1 MIKTKRFESRNKR
14 ERKHFY
20 GIVSVSGTFPG
31 GGKVPAWTINQE
43 LVSMAATY
51 KDIQRMTGLSLSTIS
66 KYFNGGNMLDANRK
80 AIDRAI
86 VKLDFRMNEYAR
98 GLKSKRSK
106 TIGILIPELNSTF
119 HTSIIADVEDI
130 LRAHGYGIIV
140 CDSRLNRQMERE
152 ALEFLLGK
160 MVDGII
166 TIPFDKSGECFKLA
180 DERNVPVVLI
190 DRLVTDYKADA
201 VIVDNNSAAKMAVEE
216 FVENGHRRIAILCG
230 PSEIFTMKARMDGF
244 KNALI
249 QHQIDLAKEYLISGE
264 MTINGGYEGM
274 KRLLQLKNL
283 PTALFCANYEITLG
297 AVIALNESGVRI
309 PDDLSLIGFDNL
321 TLAHVIRPTL
331 TIVVQP
337 MHEIAENA
345 ANLMLDRLKSGKT
358 DVART
363 MELSVSIARGHS
375 VCKL

>member
-1 MIKTKRFESRNKR
+1 
-14 ERKHFY
+14 
-20 GIVSVSGTFPG
+20 
-31 GGKVPAWTINQE
+31 
-43 LVSMAATY
+43 MAATY
-51 KDIQRMTGLSLSTIS
+51 KDIQRLTGLSLSTIS
-66 KYFNGGNMLDANRK
+66 KYFNGGNVLDPNRE
-80 AIDRAI
+80 AIERAI
-86 VKLDFRMNEYAR
+86 VNLDFRMNEYAR

-119 HTSIIADVEDI
+119 HTSIIADAEDI

-140 CDSRLNRQMERE
+140 CDSRLNKQMERD

-166 TIPFDKSGECFKLA
+166 TIPFDKNGECLKLA

-201 VIVDNNSAAKMAVEE
+201 VIVDNDNAAKIAVEE

-230 PSEIFTMKARMDGF
+230 PSGIFTMKSRMDGF
-244 KNALI
+244 TKALV
-249 QHQIDLAKEYLISGE
+249 QHQIDLTDEYLISGE
-264 MTINGGYEGM
+264 MTISGGYEGV
-274 KRLLQLKNL
+274 KRLLQLSDK

-297 AVIALNESGVRI
+297 AVIALNESRVKI

-321 TLAHVIRPTL
+321 MLSQVIQPTL
-331 TIVVQP
+331 TIIVQP
-337 MHEIAENA
+337 MREIAETA
-345 ANLMLDRLKSGKT
+345 AHLMLDRLQSGNT
-358 DVART
+358 ADART
-363 MELSVSIARGHS
+363 VKLSVSMARGHS